1 MSASAVSAASVRR
14 GCTRTS
20 GSSWATAGPA
30 APGEIGEIEIGGAQN
45 ASAYLLE
52 GGEVVPIRGTRFK
65 TGDLGYLDGDGF
77 LHIAGR
83 AKDVI
88 IRGGVNIAPL
98 EIDNVLSRHADVLE
112 AATIGV
118 PDPIYGEAV
127 VAYVAARPGV
137 RLSSLE
143 LERHCGE
150 LLPDFK
156 RPRQIFV
163 RESLPKNVS
172 GKIDR
177 AALRAEWEGG

>member
-1 MSASAVSAASVRR
+1 M
-14 GCTRTS
+14 
-20 GSSWATAGPA
+20 
-30 APGEIGEIEIGGAQN
+30 GEIEIGGAQN

-98 EIDNVLSRHADVLE
+98 EIDNVLTRHADVSE
-112 AATIGV
+112 AAAVGV

-127 VAYVAARPGV
+127 VAYVAPRAGAALTADHV
-137 RLSSLE
+137 K
-143 LERHCGE
+143 RHCDE

-156 RPRQIFV
+156 RPREIVV
-163 RESLPKNVS
+163 RDSLPKNVS

-177 AALRAEWEGG
+177 AALRAEWGTG